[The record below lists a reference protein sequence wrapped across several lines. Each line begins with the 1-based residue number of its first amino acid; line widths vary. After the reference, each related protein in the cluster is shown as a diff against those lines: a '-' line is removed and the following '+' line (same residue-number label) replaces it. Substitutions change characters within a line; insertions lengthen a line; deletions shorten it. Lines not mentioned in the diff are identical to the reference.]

1 MTVPSTLPRTTI
13 VDFIADIFL
22 RRGAES
28 CLGEDVTM
36 AEHMLQG
43 ALLAEQAGA
52 SAAMSQP
59 SGICAPPIRHI
70 SPGCPAH
77 PCILYHCKAVQ

>member
-1 MTVPSTLPRTTI
+1 MTVPSALTRATI

-28 CLGEDVTM
+28 YLGEDVTM

-70 SPGCPAH
+70 SLSYPAH
-77 PCILYHCKAVQ
+77 PCLRYHCKAVQ